1 MKRRNLPFFCKGI
14 DIFLIAVYL
23 TAYGVIITA
32 MTQPLLAQLFG
43 SKLRSRLIGWMMTH
57 VDERFFVRQLT
68 AILGEDSTNVSREL
82 ARLSRM
88 GILTSQKEGKQ
99 KYYQVNRECPIF
111 PELRGLA
118 VKTMGLTD
126 VLRQC
131 LSEISHQI
139 KTAFIYG
146 SFARSDEGKT
156 SDVDVMVIGDA
167 TFAEVVA
174 ALGSAQ
180 QDLGR
185 EINPT
190 VYPAG
195 EFRKKLLS
203 GNHFLTSLMNEPM
216 IFVIGD
222 RYELEGLAR

>member
-1 MKRRNLPFFCKGI
+1 
-14 DIFLIAVYL
+14 
-23 TAYGVIITA
+23 
-32 MTQPLLAQLFG
+32 MTQPLLVQLFG

-68 AILGEDSTNVSREL
+68 TILDEDSTNVSREL
-82 ARLSRM
+82 ARLAGM
-88 GILTSQKEGKQ
+88 GILTSRKEGKQ

-118 VKTMGLTD
+118 VKTVGLGDT
-126 VLRQC
+126 LRHC
-131 LSEISHQI
+131 LSPISECI
-139 KTAFIYG
+139 RAAFIYG
-146 SFARSDEGKT
+146 SFARGEEGKA
-156 SDVDVMVIGDA
+156 SDVDVMVIGEA
-167 TFAEVVA
+167 SFSEVVA

-190 VYPAG
+190 VYPSG

-203 GNHFLTSLMNEPM
+203 KNHFLTSLMNEPM
-216 IFVIGD
+216 IFLIGN
-222 RYELEGLAR
+222 RHELEELAR